1 MTQASITLLSL
12 FPSDFATFGIDK
24 PLKSSSPPLMAVSK
38 MDWENK
44 HNWDN
49 TNIIT
54 KNNLRFINFIEYQT
68 V

>member
-1 MTQASITLLSL
+1 
-12 FPSDFATFGIDK
+12 
-24 PLKSSSPPLMAVSK
+24 LMAVSK